1 MSRTL
6 RSMSGLLVL
15 TLFLGTGAAHAL
27 PSGDGPSIDRAPG
40 TLVAVWNWVAS
51 LLEVDGS
58 FLGMFEASGGNGGG
72 LPVTPLPSVPG
83 AETDGG
89 SFIDPNGIS

>member
-51 LLEVDGS
+51 LFEADGS
-58 FLGMFEASGGNGGG
+58 FLGVFETSGGNGGVSV
-72 LPVTPLPSVPG
+72 PVPRPG

-89 SFIDPNGIS
+89 GFIDPNGNS

>member
-6 RSMSGLLVL
+6 RSTSCLLVL

-27 PSGDGPSIDRAPG
+27 PSGGGPNIDRAPG

-58 FLGMFEASGGNGGG
+58 FLGMFETSGGNGGS
-72 LPVTPLPSVPG
+72 LPLPPLPPG
-83 AETDGG
+83 QGEEADGG
-89 SFIDPNGIS
+89 SFIDPNGVS

>member
-58 FLGMFEASGGNGGG
+58 FLGMFEASGENGGV
-72 LPVTPLPSVPG
+72 LPVPPPS
-83 AETDGG
+83 ANTDGG
-89 SFIDPNGIS
+89 GFIDPNGNS

>member
-51 LLEVDGS
+51 LFEADGS
-58 FLGMFEASGGNGGG
+58 VLVVFETLGGNGGVSV
-72 LPVTPLPSVPG
+72 PPLPEPG

-89 SFIDPNGIS
+89 GFIDPNGNS

>member
-51 LLEVDGS
+51 LFEADGS
-58 FLGMFEASGGNGGG
+58 FLGMFETLDGNGGG
-72 LPVTPLPSVPG
+72 LPLPPLPSGTG

-89 SFIDPNGIS
+89 SFIDPNGNS

>member
-51 LLEVDGS
+51 V
-58 FLGMFEASGGNGGG
+58 FEADGILFGVFEALGGNGGVFV
-72 LPVTPLPSVPG
+72 PPLPEPTG

-89 SFIDPNGIS
+89 GFIDPNGIS

>member
-27 PSGDGPSIDRAPG
+27 PSGDGPNNDRAPG

-51 LLEVDGS
+51 V
-58 FLGMFEASGGNGGG
+58 FEADGILFGVFGASGEVGGAAEDPSGNPQGDIGG
-72 LPVTPLPSVPG
+72 
-83 AETDGG
+83 
-89 SFIDPNGIS
+89 FIDPNGGG

>member
-51 LLEVDGS
+51 LFEVDGS
-58 FLGMFEASGGNGGG
+58 FLGVFEASGGNDGGQS
-72 LPVTPLPSVPG
+72 LPPLPTDAGP
-83 AETDGG
+83 ETDGG
-89 SFIDPNGIS
+89 GFIDPNGNS

>member
-51 LLEVDGS
+51 LFEAEGS
-58 FLGMFEASGGNGGG
+58 FLGVFETSGGNGGG
-72 LPVTPLPSVPG
+72 RPLPPLPPDAGSE
-83 AETDGG
+83 ADGG
-89 SFIDPNGIS
+89 SFIDPNGGS